1 MSNRHKHESTHAADF
16 FNSTIIN
23 NKTLM
28 TTNYQN
34 YVNDRLNLSV
44 GGADLSYTFSYIIY
58 KIGQFRDEDDIT
70 GVKFIDQDFYQFN
83 KKSYEMKLY
92 LDSAKMY

>member
-1 MSNRHKHESTHAADF
+1 MSRNLNLKSRSIINVKQVQAHESTHAADGNF

-28 TTNYQN
+28 TTNYQK

-44 GGADLSYTFSYIIY
+44 GGADL
-58 KIGQFRDEDDIT
+58 
-70 GVKFIDQDFYQFN
+70 
-83 KKSYEMKLY
+83 
-92 LDSAKMY
+92 

>member
-1 MSNRHKHESTHAADF
+1 MSRNLNLKSRSIIKVKQAQAHESTHAADVNF

-28 TTNYQN
+28 TNYTNYQK

-44 GGADLSYTFSYIIY
+44 GGADL
-58 KIGQFRDEDDIT
+58 
-70 GVKFIDQDFYQFN
+70 
-83 KKSYEMKLY
+83 
-92 LDSAKMY
+92 

>member
-1 MSNRHKHESTHAADF
+1 MRALMLLMLIF

-28 TTNYQN
+28 TTNYQK

-44 GGADLSYTFSYIIY
+44 GGADL
-58 KIGQFRDEDDIT
+58 
-70 GVKFIDQDFYQFN
+70 
-83 KKSYEMKLY
+83 
-92 LDSAKMY
+92 

>member
-1 MSNRHKHESTHAADF
+1 MSRNLNLKSRSIINVNQAQAHESTHAADGNF

-28 TTNYQN
+28 TTNYQK

-44 GGADLSYTFSYIIY
+44 GGADL
-58 KIGQFRDEDDIT
+58 
-70 GVKFIDQDFYQFN
+70 
-83 KKSYEMKLY
+83 
-92 LDSAKMY
+92 

>member
-1 MSNRHKHESTHAADF
+1 MSNRHKHERTHAADVNF

-44 GGADLSYTFSYIIY
+44 GGADL
-58 KIGQFRDEDDIT
+58 
-70 GVKFIDQDFYQFN
+70 
-83 KKSYEMKLY
+83 
-92 LDSAKMY
+92 